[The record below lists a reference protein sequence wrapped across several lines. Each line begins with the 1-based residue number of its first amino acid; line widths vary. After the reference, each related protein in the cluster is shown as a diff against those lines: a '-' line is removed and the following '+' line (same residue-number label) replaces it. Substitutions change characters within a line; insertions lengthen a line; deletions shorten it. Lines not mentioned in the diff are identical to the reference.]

1 MSQEPQP
8 NAVAL
13 NTLKG
18 GVGKTTISLNTA
30 RELAERDH
38 DVLLVDLDPNG
49 HLTVGLNFREV
60 YLDDEHADLGEIII
74 DRDAEPDDAIVST
87 EFGFDLFPSTADLE
101 DVQDRLGSVNHGTVR
116 MRQFLVEP
124 LLGDTYDYIIID
136 TPGSTGHLTDNAL
149 VATESILVPLRPGP
163 ESLGGFERTVER
175 LIKPLREFISLDLL
189 AIVPTD
195 LQRRIDQQ
203 TLDRELI
210 ESLVTREHLAAKV
223 PNFAYISPAD
233 LEKID
238 SGEWDGSLPKP
249 GIRHSESLS
258 RAIGDH
264 KPLRDYAPEDSILS
278 SFEELAS
285 IIEHGEVRR

>member
-1 MSQEPQP
+1 M
-8 NAVAL
+8 
-13 NTLKG
+13 
-18 GVGKTTISLNTA
+18 
-30 RELAERDH
+30 
-38 DVLLVDLDPNG
+38 LLVDLDPNG
-49 HLTVGLNFREV
+49 HLTVGLDFREV